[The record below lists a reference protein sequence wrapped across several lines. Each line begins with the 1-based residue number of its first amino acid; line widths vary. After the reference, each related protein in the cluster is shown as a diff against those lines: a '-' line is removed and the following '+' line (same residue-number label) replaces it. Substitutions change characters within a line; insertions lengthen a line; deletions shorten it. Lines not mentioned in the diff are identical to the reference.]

1 MWKNLF
7 RIRFQNMLELRNPR
21 IAIPV
26 VLFAGLLWSFGPL
39 VVRYMDNPQLV
50 PWQYI
55 FGRGLTIF
63 ILLNLYLFFE
73 EGKNFYKNYYKI
85 GLSGVI
91 GGSGLGIAMIT
102 FIYSITNTSAAVTLL
117 CLAAMPFFTALL
129 AFLFLKEKISLS
141 VWISILIASV
151 GIIIMAL
158 GNTGEKSLT
167 GFVFGLTSSIGF
179 SIFSVTL
186 RWRKETPKFTTVAFS
201 GLFCFIFA
209 SVIILSN
216 DLKFFSTSYNG
227 ALFSLH
233 GTLVCFG
240 LILYSIGSKAIPAAE
255 LTLLSLTEV
264 VGGIFWVWV
273 PIFGINEVPTTNTII
288 GGFFLFVSLFYYSLI
303 MRWNKRY
310 IALN

>member
-1 MWKNLF
+1 M
-7 RIRFQNMLELRNPR
+7 IELRSPK

-26 VLFAGLLWSFGPL
+26 VLFAGLLWSLGPL
-39 VVRYMDNPQLV
+39 VVRYMDNPHLV

-73 EGKNFYKNYYKI
+73 EGKNFYKNYFKI
-85 GLSGVI
+85 GLSGMI
-91 GGSGLGIAMIT
+91 GGSGLGVAMIT

-129 AFLFLKEKISLS
+129 AFLFLKEKISLN
-141 VWISILIASV
+141 VWISIVIATA
-151 GIIIMAL
+151 GILIMAL
-158 GNTGEKSLT
+158 GNTSEKSLI
-167 GFVFGLTSSIGF
+167 GFVFGLTASIGF
-179 SIFSVTL
+179 SVFSVTL
-186 RWRKETPKFTTVAFS
+186 RWRKETPKFTTVAFA
-201 GLFCFIFA
+201 GFFCVVFSSIA
-209 SVIILSN
+209 IITN
-216 DLKFFSTSYNG
+216 DLVFFSSSYNG
-227 ALFSLH
+227 TLFSLH

-264 VGGIFWVWV
+264 VGGIFWVWL
-273 PIFGINEVPTTNTII
+273 PLFGINEVPTTNTII
-288 GGFFLFVSLFYYSLI
+288 GGFFLFVSIIYYSLI

>member
-1 MWKNLF
+1 
-7 RIRFQNMLELRNPR
+7 MLELRNPR

-129 AFLFLKEKISLS
+129 AFLFLREKISLS

-158 GNTGEKSLT
+158 DNTGEKSLT

-179 SIFSVTL
+179 SVFSVTL

-201 GLFCFIFA
+201 GLFCFVFA